1 MSYVERPESEQ
12 SGYTN
17 AAPYPTNA
25 IVDYHDR
32 VRWGPIFSGIV
43 IAISLQLVLSALG
56 AAVGASIIS
65 GSGAPRTNTGGAVT
79 GVGIWALISALISL
93 FLAGH
98 TTARACGPMTR
109 STAIFNGAILWA
121 TTVVIGTWLLSSGI
135 SGTFGILASN
145 AGAVANQVI
154 PRGGVSVPQTP
165 NITASDA
172 RNIAS
177 NIAQTNWWFALG
189 SLLTLIATELGSS
202 TGVRQPRIR
211 P

>member
-1 MSYVERPESEQ
+1 MSYVERPESERTVYSNTGLQ
-12 SGYTN
+12 
-17 AAPYPTNA
+17 PTDA

-56 AAVGASIIS
+56 AAVGASVLS
-65 GSGAPRTNTGGAVT
+65 GSGAPRTNVGGTVT
-79 GVGIWALISALISL
+79 GVGIWAIISALISL
-93 FLAGH
+93 FLAGY

-121 TTVVIGTWLLSSGI
+121 TSVVIGTWLLSSGI
-135 SGTFGILASN
+135 SGAFGILASN

-165 NITASDA
+165 NITANDA

-189 SLLTLIATELGSS
+189 ALLTLIATEIGS
-202 TGVRQPRIR
+202 TVGVRKPRMR

>member
-12 SGYTN
+12 SAYTST
-17 AAPYPTNA
+17 APHSTNA

-65 GSGAPRTNTGGAVT
+65 GSGAPRTNAGGAVT

-98 TTARACGPMTR
+98 TTARACGPMSR

-172 RNIAS
+172 RNLAS

-189 SLLTLIATELGSS
+189 SLLTLLATVIGST
-202 TGVRQPRIR
+202 TGVRQPRMR